1 MSLHINIA
9 RQALSRIDQGNEKIS
24 KLPEQQDILE
34 ALGIETNYLFKKKK
48 KKKES
53 DLYEISNLHQWMKRK
68 IDLKRASDILA
79 VSLGIGYNDVC
90 FTQTC

>member
-34 ALGIETNYLFKKKK
+34 ALGIETNYLFKKK
-48 KKKES
+48 
-53 DLYEISNLHQWMKRK
+53 QKRK
-68 IDLKRASDILA
+68 S
-79 VSLGIGYNDVC
+79 
-90 FTQTC
+90 QTYMKFLICISGWNVRLT

>member
-1 MSLHINIA
+1 MSLHIKIA
-9 RQALSRIDQGNEKIS
+9 HQALSRIDQGNEKIS

-34 ALGIETNYLFKKKK
+34 ALDIETNYLFKK

>member
-34 ALGIETNYLFKKKK
+34 ALGIENNYLFKKKK

>member
-48 KKKES
+48 KRKSQTYMKF
-53 DLYEISNLHQWMKRK
+53 LICIS
-68 IDLKRASDILA
+68 
-79 VSLGIGYNDVC
+79 G
-90 FTQTC
+90 